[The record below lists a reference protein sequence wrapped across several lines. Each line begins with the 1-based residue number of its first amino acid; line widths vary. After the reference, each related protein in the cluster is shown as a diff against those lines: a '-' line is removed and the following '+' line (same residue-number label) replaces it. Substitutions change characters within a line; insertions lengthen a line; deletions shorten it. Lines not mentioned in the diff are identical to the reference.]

1 MRSIGDVLWDN
12 WNGLPLAYEDYN
24 RETDQ
29 NLGKIGDGHL
39 NEDYSIGGH
48 PVSSAVRLEIVA
60 TERGPEPVLHV
71 GFSNFFENSVTVKS
85 ADMPIWDFLKLA
97 ESVVDGDKAKGHAA
111 VHAIFQYQAPDIIE
125 SKKIDSPSGRIKQV
139 LEYGLME
146 SSVWANASQGLPVAI
161 LNPSIPTLKRV
172 LHMKGEK
179 PVFFTDL
186 TGQGNE
192 YWQELQKVMKELR
205 YNNPPQRMALSDLP
219 QQFCYYLGFSGGK
232 DSRSVV
238 PRCFGFELNPYHPDA
253 LNGLISG
260 VNIRGDKIRYEL
272 HKGNYTRVEYYETK
286 PTYFRY
292 YGDVVARVL
301 CRVRAPGDEAYN
313 FVSSCQVSTFQRFD
327 SLISEGDVL
336 CDGFF
341 FSEAIIRQ
349 EKCAGELLYIDAQ
362 NKVVDIEKSCS
373 YENRRDLLYELKR
386 DNPYSFVWDIATPIH
401 DSKRARIAYLRYR
414 SPVFNIAYVRPN
426 EVPLIDQ
433 VSVKLD
439 RVTVTYGRN
448 NGFRF
453 YKTDRASAD
462 TVFTKEFGYRAMI
475 EGNYECDANEFVQ
488 LLDHTMLRA
497 LLVPEGEGIEAV
509 IKDGYYPYGCVSQH
523 GGVWRT
529 LWYCRMDVDY
539 KSNFTLPRVF
549 QAYVRH
555 IGPYRKKALVLGRGP
570 KIKCSELETEDFF
583 ISAPGQ
589 EADEY
594 QTRDGQLNL
603 GVSGAETCHD
613 FQEDIDLNYRES
625 VLDSAP
631 SVIVQ

>member
-1 MRSIGDVLWDN
+1 VETKFVMSFIKAIILESSIMKPNRLISAIMVMLWLEFCVEFVHLVTRLITLY
-12 WNGLPLAYEDYN
+12 LP
-24 RETDQ
+24 
-29 NLGKIGDGHL
+29 
-39 NEDYSIGGH
+39 
-48 PVSSAVRLEIVA
+48 
-60 TERGPEPVLHV
+60 
-71 GFSNFFENSVTVKS
+71 VKS
-85 ADMPIWDFLKLA
+85 RLFSGLILL
-97 ESVVDGDKAKGHAA
+97 SV
-111 VHAIFQYQAPDIIE
+111 
-125 SKKIDSPSGRIKQV
+125 
-139 LEYGLME
+139 
-146 SSVWANASQGLPVAI
+146 
-161 LNPSIPTLKRV
+161 
-172 LHMKGEK
+172 
-179 PVFFTDL
+179 
-186 TGQGNE
+186 
-192 YWQELQKVMKELR
+192 KVM
-205 YNNPPQRMALSDLP
+205 
-219 QQFCYYLGFSGGK
+219 FC
-232 DSRSVV
+232 VMV
-238 PRCFGFELNPYHPDA
+238 
-253 LNGLISG
+253 
-260 VNIRGDKIRYEL
+260 
-272 HKGNYTRVEYYETK
+272 
-286 PTYFRY
+286 
-292 YGDVVARVL
+292 
-301 CRVRAPGDEAYN
+301 
-313 FVSSCQVSTFQRFD
+313 
-327 SLISEGDVL
+327 
-336 CDGFF
+336 FF

-523 GGVWRT
+523 GGIWRT

-583 ISAPGQ
+583 IPAPGQ

-613 FQEDIDLNYRES
+613 FQEDIDLSYREG